1 MWLEFSPD
9 PMVTQTLQLEG
20 VHFSYPRCK
29 SRLFTELNLILGDT
43 GPTVLLGL
51 NGAGKTT
58 LLRLCAG
65 EFQPSAGLIAVDGG
79 KDPRS
84 VVSLMPQQIRP
95 IPGFRVVEQVA
106 YSAWLGG
113 CSSSQSEKRA
123 IMALEAVQLED
134 RLKDKPNQLSG
145 GQLRRVDLAQALV
158 GEQPIVLLDEP
169 TAGLDPAQKHVF
181 RNLLTELGATRSFV
195 VSTHDTSDVDSMY
208 NRVVIL
214 HEGHI
219 AYDGS
224 TDEFLMH
231 GAGSSHAAEAA
242 FLDVVG
248 VSEQAR

>member
-1 MWLEFSPD
+1 M
-9 PMVTQTLQLEG
+9 TQTLKLEG
-20 VHFSYPRCK
+20 VHFSYPRRK

-65 EFQPSAGLIAVDGG
+65 ELQPSAGSIAVDGG

-134 RLKDKPNQLSG
+134 RMKDKPNQLSG
-145 GQLRRVDLAQALV
+145 GQLRRVGLAQALV
-158 GEQPIVLLDEP
+158 GEQPIVYSMSQLLASTQRRSTYSGICSRSSELLVTLWCPLTTLP
-169 TAGLDPAQKHVF
+169 T
-181 RNLLTELGATRSFV
+181 LTQCT
-195 VSTHDTSDVDSMY
+195 T
-208 NRVVIL
+208 
-214 HEGHI
+214 
-219 AYDGS
+219 GS
-224 TDEFLMH
+224 
-231 GAGSSHAAEAA
+231 
-242 FLDVVG
+242 
-248 VSEQAR
+248 